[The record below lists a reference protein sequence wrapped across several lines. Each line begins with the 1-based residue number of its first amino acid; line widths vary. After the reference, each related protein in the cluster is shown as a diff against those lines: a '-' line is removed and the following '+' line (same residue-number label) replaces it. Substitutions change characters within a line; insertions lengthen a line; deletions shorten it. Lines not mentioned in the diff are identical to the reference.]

1 MRRHI
6 TALILSVL
14 AALLVAPSI
23 PAAAAAPVKLGPVT
37 GLNITASSA
46 PSGYRLSSSWNALAG
61 ATSYKAVLT
70 DPAGA
75 TLATV
80 NTTNV
85 SWTVDVAV
93 KGNTNVKV
101 TVTPYATKKPGVAA
115 SAIVTVPDLQAP
127 VGVFRSIRP
136 DTGLEGTII
145 QDSLNDDATPVAD
158 IKREVTWGDGSAA
171 QVWQTGDTIA
181 HIYPGIGRYV
191 PTVTLTDT
199 SGNTVTLTLKAI
211 VLGDTTAP
219 TGTFAAGP
227 AKAIAA
233 WSKVSLAQTALADDF
248 SLVDFIERVVA
259 WGDGTTSA
267 WATGTSLTH
276 VYAAAGTYEPSV
288 TLVDEAGNSAKYAAG
303 TVVVARD
310 TTAPTVKITN
320 RKSASLA
327 KWRAVRGTAADTGTG
342 VATVTISAIEKTAKG
357 WRAYVGG
364 RWVKASTK
372 AQAWKRAKTISV
384 RPVAGAWKVRLAKL
398 KKGKLLVRVRGVDN
412 VGNRTAVIGRAQ
424 RLTKA

>member
-14 AALLVAPSI
+14 AALLVAPSV
-23 PAAAAAPVKLGPVT
+23 PAAVAAPTKLGPVT
-37 GLNITASSA
+37 GLKITAGSA
-46 PSGYRLSSSWNALAG
+46 PSGYRLTSSWNALTG

-101 TVTPYATKKPGVAA
+101 TVTPYATKKPGVAS

-136 DTGLEGTII
+136 ETGLEATIV
-145 QDSLNDDATPVAD
+145 QDSLSDDATAVAD
-158 IKREVTWGDGSAA
+158 IQREVTWGDGSAA
-171 QVWQTGDTIA
+171 QVWQVGDSIA
-181 HIYPGIGRYV
+181 HIYPGVGRYV
-191 PTVTLTDT
+191 PTVKLTDT
-199 SGNTVTLTLKAI
+199 SGNTVTLTLKAV

-233 WSKVSLAQTALADDF
+233 WSKVTLTQTALADDF
-248 SLVDFIERVVA
+248 SLVDFIQRVVA
-259 WGDGTTSA
+259 WGDGTTSV
-267 WATGTSLTH
+267 WGPGATLTH
-276 VYAAAGTYEPSV
+276 VYPTAGTYEPSV
-288 TLVDEAGNSAKYAAG
+288 TLVDEADNSAKYAAG
-303 TVVVARD
+303 TVVVTRD

-320 RKSASLA
+320 RKSTSLA
-327 KWRAVRGTAADTGTG
+327 KWRAVRGTATDTGVG
-342 VATVTISAIEKTAKG
+342 AATVSMNAIEKTAKG

-364 RWVKASTK
+364 RWVKAGTK
-372 AQAWKRAKTISV
+372 AKAWKLSRTITV
-384 RPVAGAWKVRLAKL
+384 RPVAGVWKVRLARL
-398 KKGKLLVRVRGVDN
+398 KRGKLLVRVRGVDN
-412 VGNRTAVIGRAQ
+412 VGNRTAVVGRAQ
-424 RLTKA
+424 RLTRA